1 MQSSEKQLKV
11 TESDQSMTMIN
22 GPTIAF
28 PGLNGL
34 INPLLCLSRAQV
46 KLLRQTRRDRDSQGT
61 RLCKNRSNDFGMSK
75 NWSMHQS
82 FLSRAKPKRTMF
94 MGFEG
99 THGSVSDNQT
109 SSRLQHVALQNTG
122 IHHLGT
128 SPRVRITGS
137 THFPATGCNEE
148 FESQTE
154 V

>member
-75 NWSMHQS
+75 NWSVHQS
-82 FLSRAKPKRTMF
+82 FLSRANQRGPCSWVLRGPTVQFRTIKHLLASNMLRFKTLEFTTWDKPKSKD
-94 MGFEG
+94 
-99 THGSVSDNQT
+99 HW
-109 SSRLQHVALQNTG
+109 
-122 IHHLGT
+122 
-128 SPRVRITGS
+128 
-137 THFPATGCNEE
+137 
-148 FESQTE
+148 
-154 V
+154 